1 MPRKDAKSPTSDP
14 KSKNSDLEDAPR
26 KTKPENSQIDN
37 LRKATKEVKT
47 AEMLTRSKSKKLEN
61 DQINAT
67 GKSNYS
73 SNFPTSNFDTSNN
86 TSTFKIFLISGIVHA
101 LTLFL
106 YKSQFLAE
114 KQEWSQF
121 QTQITSNLNK
131 NYQNLESE
139 FTKNLANYDQKLET
153 SKTKINKQ
161 IANNLESIEAVKSKI
176 GKFTLFEIS
185 QKLSS
190 LNQEFEGYKNNNEE
204 RFLDFQKEVSSFN
217 EKVESK
223 IVKMQPDQVEQFFG
237 ELKTQQSGL
246 VVMAD
251 EMKQKLQ
258 DLEKK
263 IQENE
268 DENSKNSPHPET
280 LKQLSD
286 SAANN
291 ERHLQEIQKL
301 TEKQEIFEI
310 SIQKVQSEFGSLEQK
325 ILVNSDDLKQLKVF
339 ESDAKKELDQ
349 KTDQLQNMAH
359 AAIEKEKNHKFSLES
374 MAAKFDQLS
383 SDIRKVSE
391 QIFPPS
397 ASAENDQQGESAS
410 SSSSSSNDP
419 TTTSTFAA
427 SIESKIKNDIK
438 NVIQNNNDK
447 IELLNGEV
455 VAFKEAFDQLQEAQ
469 VEFDRNQQIFE
480 ESVNAIRFIV
490 EEKLVVGSTKEKEE
504 EEVPNQ
510 VIPETSKTLNEETAQ
525 ISDDLAK
532 IKEKLE
538 IEEPEFVQKV
548 EEANND
554 GDSDW

>member
-1 MPRKDAKSPTSDP
+1 M
-14 KSKNSDLEDAPR
+14 
-26 KTKPENSQIDN
+26 
-37 LRKATKEVKT
+37 
-47 AEMLTRSKSKKLEN
+47 
-61 DQINAT
+61 
-67 GKSNYS
+67 G
-73 SNFPTSNFDTSNN
+73 
-86 TSTFKIFLISGIVHA
+86 
-101 LTLFL
+101 
-106 YKSQFLAE
+106 
-114 KQEWSQF
+114 
-121 QTQITSNLNK
+121 
-131 NYQNLESE
+131 
-139 FTKNLANYDQKLET
+139 
-153 SKTKINKQ
+153 
-161 IANNLESIEAVKSKI
+161 
-176 GKFTLFEIS
+176 
-185 QKLSS
+185 
-190 LNQEFEGYKNNNEE
+190 
-204 RFLDFQKEVSSFN
+204 
-217 EKVESK
+217 
-223 IVKMQPDQVEQFFG
+223 VEQFFG

-268 DENSKNSPHPET
+268 DENSKNSPHPEI

-286 SAANN
+286 SNN

-397 ASAENDQQGESAS
+397 ASAENDQKGESA
-410 SSSSSSNDP
+410 SSSSSNDP

-455 VAFKEAFDQLQEAQ
+455 VAF
-469 VEFDRNQQIFE
+469 
-480 ESVNAIRFIV
+480 
-490 EEKLVVGSTKEKEE
+490 
-504 EEVPNQ
+504 
-510 VIPETSKTLNEETAQ
+510 
-525 ISDDLAK
+525 
-532 IKEKLE
+532 
-538 IEEPEFVQKV
+538 
-548 EEANND
+548 
-554 GDSDW
+554 